1 MEDLSPLEGNVQV
14 VCRFRPFNSAELRL
28 KSPSLIS
35 ISPDQRSVT
44 VAAPHAPAFTCSLD
58 RVFPENTCQEVVYEV
73 IGEPLIGAVF
83 EGFNGTIL
91 TYGQTGSGKTYTMT
105 GTLDDS
111 SLKGVIPRMVSSVFD
126 RIEAA
131 SEALEFTLKVSYCEI
146 YMERIKDLLDP
157 TKSNLKVHEDRTRG
171 VFISNLSEQYVTN
184 EDEVYELMRL
194 GTANREVAA
203 TLMNEG
209 SSRSHSIFLLTLS
222 QSNTLDFSARNSKLY
237 LVDLAGSEKVGKTGA
252 EGKRLDEAKLINK
265 SLSTLGL
272 VIYSLTDPKAT
283 HVPYRDSK
291 LTRVLQDSLGGNAKT
306 ALITTCSPAAFNVE
320 ETLSTL
326 RFGVRAKSVRNQ
338 PKVNKEPTLAE
349 LKMLLMKAET
359 EAARKDKRIEALE
372 RLLQDNGVDPE
383 STGGRVQTQEEPE
396 GEDRDLALH
405 PAIER
410 LESQLEDLQTRLSE
424 ELSSSAAL
432 RQEIKDSHER
442 TLMAEHEFIK
452 QSSLLM
458 DLRVEM
464 MRLKED
470 LLEKDDAIQ
479 QLTVAN
485 VSLDGEFARVMGEK
499 KDLEGKLENMQEEAE
514 RTASENSRNSRV
526 GSFLRAHPRLTEE
539 LELKDAQIREISAR
553 LEAREALIAQIRDKT
568 NDKAIG
574 LLIRNCEKDR
584 GEALENTKEMLK
596 KAYQE
601 VTKLREEL
609 AKSKAEGDKLL
620 RGKVPGLEELKR
632 TIYAEAVDSAR
643 REWEEEKAQMGLD
656 LQNRV
661 EKVIRLEIEIDEA
674 HESYRSLE
682 ESVRGGDSAMAHK
695 VTGLEKA
702 LDALNLNY
710 HTLLSQ
716 GSHLRVE
723 NEVLSKRVSRKSDR
737 IKVLECELATARD
750 QLKQAAAQLE
760 ALSAELLEARTRGLS
775 SRSAMSFTCPR
786 LKRPLKGGAKET
798 ATVLQE
804 TRDALET

>member
-1 MEDLSPLEGNVQV
+1 MEDLPCAEGNVQV
-14 VCRFRPFNSAELRL
+14 VCRFRPFNHTELKL
-28 KSPSLIS
+28 KSASLIT

-44 VAAPHAPAFTCSLD
+44 VAAPHSPPFTCSLD
-58 RVFPENTCQEVVYEV
+58 RIFPETTSQEVVYEV
-73 IGEPLIGAVF
+73 TGEPLISAVF

-105 GTLDDS
+105 GVLDDP
-111 SLKGVIPRMVSSVFD
+111 SLKGVIPRMVSAVFE

-131 SEALEFTLKVSYCEI
+131 SDALEFTLKVSYCEI

-157 TKSNLKVHEDRTRG
+157 IKVNLKVHEDRSRG
-171 VFISNLSEQYVTN
+171 VFISNLTEQYVTN

-194 GTANREVAA
+194 GTSNREVGA

-209 SSRSHSIFLLTLS
+209 SSRSHSIFLMTLS
-222 QSNTLDFSARNSKLY
+222 QSNTLDFSARTSKLY

-272 VIYSLTDPKAT
+272 VIYSLTDQKAT

-306 ALITTCSPAAFNVE
+306 TLITACSPAAYNME

-359 EAARKDKRIEALE
+359 EAARKDRRIEVLE
-372 RLLQDNGVDPE
+372 RLLLDNGVDPD

-405 PAIER
+405 PIIER
-410 LESQLEDLQTRLSE
+410 LEGQLEDFQTRLSE
-424 ELSSSAAL
+424 ELSTSAAL
-432 RQEIKDSHER
+432 RQEVKDSHER
-442 TLMAEHEFIK
+442 TLMAEHELIK
-452 QSSLLM
+452 QSSLLI
-458 DLRVEM
+458 DLKAAM
-464 MRLKED
+464 QRLREELQD
-470 LLEKDDAIQ
+470 KDDAIQ
-479 QLTVAN
+479 QLTTAN
-485 VSLDGEFARVMGEK
+485 VNLDGEFARVMGEK
-499 KDLEGKLENMQEEAE
+499 KEMEGKIEALQDEVE
-514 RTASENSRNSRV
+514 RAASENSRNSRV

-539 LELKDAQIREISAR
+539 LEIKEAQIKEISAR
-553 LEAREALIAQIRDKT
+553 LEAREELIAQIRDKT
-568 NDKAIG
+568 SDKAIG
-574 LLIRNCEKDR
+574 FLIRNCERDR
-584 GEALENTKEMLK
+584 GEAIENSKEILK
-596 KAYQE
+596 KTQE
-601 VTKLREEL
+601 QAKKLREEL
-609 AKSKAEGDKLL
+609 AQSKAETDKLL
-620 RGKVPGLEELKR
+620 RGKVPGLDELKR
-632 TIYAEAVDSAR
+632 SIYAEAVSYAR
-643 REWEEEKAQMGLD
+643 REWEEEKAQLGLD

-682 ESVRGGDSAMAHK
+682 ESMRGGDTAMAHK
-695 VTGLEKA
+695 VAALEKA
-702 LDALNLNY
+702 LDSLNLNY

-737 IKVLECELATARD
+737 VRVLETELATAQD

-760 ALSAELLEARTRGLS
+760 VLNAELIEARARGLS
-775 SRSAMSFTCPR
+775 SRSAMSFTSTK
-786 LKRPLKGGAKET
+786 LKKPLKGGAKGT
-798 ATVLQE
+798 ATMLGE
-804 TRDALET
+804 ASEELES